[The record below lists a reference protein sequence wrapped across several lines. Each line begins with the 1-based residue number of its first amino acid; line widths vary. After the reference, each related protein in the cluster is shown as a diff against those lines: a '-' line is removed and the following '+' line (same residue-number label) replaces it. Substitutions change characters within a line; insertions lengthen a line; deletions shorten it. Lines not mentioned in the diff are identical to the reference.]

1 MLCHAGENTCS
12 LACWRAINEKNAFLV
27 QVSCKSRAVE
37 DGEWEMPSDDELM
50 QHVNSLGE
58 QELMFSSVKL
68 SIVFSMFYVQ

>member
-1 MLCHAGENTCS
+1 M
-12 LACWRAINEKNAFLV
+12 
-27 QVSCKSRAVE
+27 QVSCKSSAVE